1 MRLKL
6 LILLIIFSSLASGM
20 AAFLAYRAVNAPI
33 EAKNIPMQLKVS
45 ENPAVN
51 IDTDALYFG
60 GVPPAG
66 SSMRQISIFNGKIH
80 SVKVVLLAKGELA
93 PWAYISENSILL
105 RPNETAKANVT
116 IVVPSDAKLGNYTG
130 SLLVELY
137 KG

>member
-6 LILLIIFSSLASGM
+6 LILLIVISSLAAGM

-33 EAKNIPMQLKVS
+33 ETKSIPMHLKVS
-45 ENPAVN
+45 EMPAVN

-60 GVPPAG
+60 GVGPSG
-66 SSMRQISIFNGKIH
+66 SSMRQISISNGKTH
-80 SVKVVLLAKGELA
+80 SIKAVLLAKGELA
-93 PWAYISENSILL
+93 PWAYISENAVLL
-105 RPNETAKANVT
+105 RQNETAMANVT
-116 IVVPSDAKLGNYTG
+116 MVVPSDASLGNYTG

>member
-33 EAKNIPMQLKVS
+33 EAKSIPMQLKVS

-60 GVPPAG
+60 GVPPG
-66 SSMRQISIFNGKIH
+66 GYSTRQISIFNGKTH
-80 SVKVVLLAKGELA
+80 SIRTVLLAKGELA
-93 PWAYISENSILL
+93 LWTFISENNFLL
-105 RPNETAKANVT
+105 RPNETAKINVT
-116 IVVPSDAKLGNYTG
+116 LVVPPDAGLGNYTG
-130 SLLVELY
+130 SMVVELY
-137 KG
+137 RI